1 MEVKKVVKLG
11 AKKDGNV
18 VVNRTLTDAEYE
30 EILRASKNLEEF
42 DYIHFLSINYIKAK
56 EDFLSFDFS
65 AFGIREVDVYN
76 VIFNALNA
84 ISNNTY
90 LWETYLKRSYPN
102 DLEIFSEEER
112 QKERKDP
119 RNYKSKSIVALKD
132 SYYYDTNISYTVAK
146 TLRNIIV
153 HVGKPYNEI
162 AYYDDHSRHFL
173 LYTSSLSSDEKVSKS
188 ARQLLVDSH
197 KDYFDIVLVIK
208 EAFSVLDKLNEFAFN
223 FLLKKG
229 WLTYSLSR
237 TKIKEYIDSDV
248 DAAFIAWENL
258 DYPEDHLL
266 RVSHINISIN
276 AMRKILSLTVRSM
289 MG

>member
-1 MEVKKVVKLG
+1 MVVKLG

-90 LWETYLKRSYPN
+90 LWETYLKRSYPD

-173 LYTSSLSSDEKVSKS
+173 LYTSSLLSDEKVSKS

-208 EAFSVLDKLNEFAFN
+208 EAFSVLDSLNEFAFN

-229 WLTYSLSR
+229 WLTYSFSR

-266 RVSHINISIN
+266 RVSHINISMN